1 MISTPPARDGCYS
14 SARALSAR
22 CSDLTLTAALTDE
35 DLALKASRG
44 DKDAFGVLYER
55 HYRGVYDLVV
65 RMVREHELAV
75 DVVQNSFLN
84 AWTNLQKR
92 TVTGNIKAW
101 LYTIARNSAITELR
115 RGKRTVN
122 MGEEIPE
129 GKYPP
134 AFARVDA
141 DRLADPQN
149 IVADAELVDLV
160 WTSAAALSAR
170 EYSLL
175 DLHVRRGLST
185 DDLSQ
190 TLGVPKS
197 NLYTQLSR
205 LKDSLEESVTV
216 NLLMRRARN
225 DCPQLD
231 SLAAAAGAGLTRD
244 VRQVIARHVRDC
256 ERCTE
261 SRKRY
266 LAPAEI
272 FAGLALVPAP
282 IEAERLWL
290 GATAGAG
297 FLALIVA
304 SFLIPIRWLLG
315 VVKGAGAP
323 LKAVLGTSLVA
334 TVAVPAVM
342 VTLVNLDGGNSPT
355 RPEPA
360 AAGVQPRVARSP
372 AASPV
377 ALTPAPTS
385 EATPAPQI
393 IPEPVV
399 LAAIASP
406 VAGQVVALAPA
417 PTPTPTPVLLSP
429 AGGATPTPTPTTA
442 PAPAAP
448 APIAV
453 QINLTP
459 PKQVQLHSS
468 ATLLVTIFGTQSLP
482 VSNLSLPTVGLGGG
496 GVRQDHSKDVN
507 NDGEPDLLLHFKLAD
522 IIIPASGEVCLEGQT
537 LAGMRFAGCTLLI

>member
-1 MISTPPARDGCYS
+1 
-14 SARALSAR
+14 
-22 CSDLTLTAALTDE
+22 LTLTAALTDE
-35 DLALKASRG
+35 DLALKASGG
-44 DKDAFGVLYER
+44 DKDAFGLLYER

-84 AWTNLQKR
+84 AWINLQKR

-115 RGKRTVN
+115 RGKRTVS
-122 MGEEIPE
+122 MGEEMPD

-149 IVADAELVDLV
+149 IVADGELVDLV

-170 EYSLL
+170 EYALL

-216 NLLMRRARN
+216 NLLMRRARH

-297 FLALIVA
+297 FLALILTSLLA
-304 SFLIPIRWLLG
+304 PARWLLG
-315 VVKGAGAP
+315 FVKGGGAP
-323 LKAVLGTSLVA
+323 LKAAVGTSLVA
-334 TVAVPAVM
+334 TVAVPVLV
-342 VTLVNLDGGNSPT
+342 VTLVNLDGGDGPA

-360 AAGVQPRVARSP
+360 AAGAQPRVARSP
-372 AASPV
+372 AATPA
-377 ALTPAPTS
+377 ALTTTPPPAPDATLAPLTTPAP
-385 EATPAPQI
+385 
-393 IPEPVV
+393 VV
-399 LAAIASP
+399 AAAVASP
-406 VAGQVVALAPA
+406 ISGQAVALGPTPTPTQTRAPLLPA
-417 PTPTPTPVLLSP
+417 GGTPTPTPTPSP
-429 AGGATPTPTPTTA
+429 VAI
-442 PAPAAP
+442 PAS
-448 APIAV
+448 ISV
-453 QINLTP
+453 RLELTP
-459 PKQVQLHSS
+459 PKTIQLHSS
-468 ATLLVTIFGTQSLP
+468 ATLLVTIFGSQSLP
-482 VSNLSLPTVGLGGG
+482 VSDLNLPTVELGGG
-496 GVRQDHSKDVN
+496 GVRQDHLKDVD
-507 NDGEPDLLLHFKLAD
+507 NDGEPDLVLHFKLGE
-522 IIIPASGEVCLEGQT
+522 IVIPATGEVCLEGQT
-537 LAGMRFAGCTLLI
+537 LAGTRFAGCTFLI

>member
-1 MISTPPARDGCYS
+1 M
-14 SARALSAR
+14 
-22 CSDLTLTAALTDE
+22 TLTAALTDE
-35 DLALKASRG
+35 DLALEASRG
-44 DKDAFGVLYER
+44 DKDAFGILYER
-55 HYRGVYDLVV
+55 HYRGVYDLVI

-84 AWTNLQKR
+84 AWINLQKR

-115 RGKRTVN
+115 RKKRTVN
-122 MGEEIPE
+122 MGEEMPDA
-129 GKYPP
+129 KYPP
-134 AFARVDA
+134 AFARIDA
-141 DRLADPQN
+141 DRMTDPQS
-149 IVADAELVDLV
+149 IVADGELIDLV

-225 DCPQLD
+225 DCPELD
-231 SLAAAAGAGLTRD
+231 ALAAAASAGLTRD

-297 FLALIVA
+297 FLALILA
-304 SFLIPIRWLLG
+304 FLLAPVRWLLG
-315 VVKGAGAP
+315 LVKGASVP
-323 LKAVLGTSLVA
+323 LKAVLGTTLVA
-334 TVAVPAVM
+334 TVAVPALV
-342 VTLVNLDGGNSPT
+342 VTVVNFDGGSGPT
-355 RPEPA
+355 RPEAA
-360 AAGVQPRVARSP
+360 AAGVQPLVARSP
-372 AASPV
+372 GATPASIQPTPTPDATPETLPGPTPVVAAALASPV
-377 ALTPAPTS
+377 VVHALVSNP
-385 EATPAPQI
+385 
-393 IPEPVV
+393 
-399 LAAIASP
+399 
-406 VAGQVVALAPA
+406 APA
-417 PTPTPTPVLLSP
+417 PTQTPALLPLAS
-429 AGGATPTPTPTTA
+429 GATPTPA
-442 PAPAAP
+442 PAPASP

-453 QINLTP
+453 QFNLTP
-459 PKQVQLHSS
+459 PKQVPLHSS
-468 ATLLVTIFGTQSLP
+468 ATVLVTIFGSQSLP
-482 VSNLSLPTVGLGGG
+482 VSGLSLPTVGLSGG
-496 GVRQDHSKDVN
+496 GVRQDHLKDVN
-507 NDGEPDLLLHFKLAD
+507 NDGEPDLVLHFKLAD
-522 IIIPASGEVCLEGQT
+522 IIIPANGEVCLEGQT
-537 LAGMRFAGCTLLI
+537 LAGLRFAGCTLLI

>member
-1 MISTPPARDGCYS
+1 
-14 SARALSAR
+14 
-22 CSDLTLTAALTDE
+22 LTLIAALTDE
-35 DLALKASRG
+35 DLAVQASRG
-44 DKDAFGVLYER
+44 DKDAFGILYER

-84 AWTNLQKR
+84 AWVNLQKR

-141 DRLADPQN
+141 DRMTDPQS
-149 IVADAELVDLV
+149 IVADGELVDLV
-160 WTSAAALSAR
+160 WKSAAALSAR

-225 DCPQLD
+225 DCPELD
-231 SLAAAAGAGLTRD
+231 ALAAAASAGLTRD

-256 ERCTE
+256 ERCTQ

-297 FLALIVA
+297 FLALILA
-304 SFLIPIRWLLG
+304 FLLAPVRWLLG
-315 VVKGAGAP
+315 FVKGASVP
-323 LKAVLGTSLVA
+323 MKAVLGTTLVA
-334 TVAVPAVM
+334 TVAVPALV
-342 VTLVNLDGGNSPT
+342 VTLVNLDGGNGPT
-355 RPEPA
+355 RPEAA
-360 AAGVQPRVARSP
+360 AAGVQPMVARSP
-372 AASPV
+372 AATP
-377 ALTPAPTS
+377 AAIPPTPAPTQDT
-385 EATPAPQI
+385 TPASLPS
-393 IPEPVV
+393 PTPVV
-399 LAAIASP
+399 AAALASP
-406 VAGQVVALAPA
+406 VGGQARASNPA
-417 PTPTPTPVLLSP
+417 PTPTHTPAQLSTT
-429 AGGATPTPTPTTA
+429 GGATPTSTPVPD

-459 PKQVQLHSS
+459 PKPIQLHSS

-482 VSNLSLPTVGLGGG
+482 VSDLSLPTVGLGGG

-507 NDGEPDLLLHFKLAD
+507 NDGQPDLVLHFKLSE
-522 IIIPASGEVCLEGQT
+522 IVIPANGEVCLEGQT
-537 LAGMRFAGCTLLI
+537 LAGMRFTGCTLLI

>member
-1 MISTPPARDGCYS
+1 M
-14 SARALSAR
+14 
-22 CSDLTLTAALTDE
+22 TLTAALTDE

-55 HYRGVYDLVV
+55 HNRGVYDLVI

-84 AWTNLQKR
+84 AWVNLQKR

-115 RGKRTVN
+115 RKNRTVN
-122 MGEEIPE
+122 MGEEMPE
-129 GKYPP
+129 AKYPP
-134 AFARVDA
+134 AFARIDA
-141 DRLADPQN
+141 DRMADPQS
-149 IVADAELVDLV
+149 IVADGELVDLV

-225 DCPQLD
+225 DCPELD
-231 SLAAAAGAGLTRD
+231 ALAAAASAGLTRD

-282 IEAERLWL
+282 IEAEKLWL

-297 FLALIVA
+297 FLALILALLLAPV
-304 SFLIPIRWLLG
+304 RWLLG
-315 VVKGAGAP
+315 LVKGASVP
-323 LKAVLGTSLVA
+323 LKAVLGTTLVA
-334 TVAVPAVM
+334 TVAVP
-342 VTLVNLDGGNSPT
+342 GG
-355 RPEPA
+355 
-360 AAGVQPRVARSP
+360 
-372 AASPV
+372 
-377 ALTPAPTS
+377 
-385 EATPAPQI
+385 
-393 IPEPVV
+393 
-399 LAAIASP
+399 
-406 VAGQVVALAPA
+406 
-417 PTPTPTPVLLSP
+417 
-429 AGGATPTPTPTTA
+429 
-442 PAPAAP
+442 
-448 APIAV
+448 
-453 QINLTP
+453 
-459 PKQVQLHSS
+459 
-468 ATLLVTIFGTQSLP
+468 QS
-482 VSNLSLPTVGLGGG
+482 
-496 GVRQDHSKDVN
+496 RW
-507 NDGEPDLLLHFKLAD
+507 
-522 IIIPASGEVCLEGQT
+522 
-537 LAGMRFAGCTLLI
+537 

>member
-1 MISTPPARDGCYS
+1 
-14 SARALSAR
+14 
-22 CSDLTLTAALTDE
+22 LTLTAASTDE
-35 DLALKASRG
+35 DLALQSSRG

-55 HYRGVYDLVV
+55 HHRGVYDLVV

-75 DVVQNSFLN
+75 DVVQNSFLA
-84 AWTNLQKR
+84 AWVNLQKR

-101 LYTIARNSAITELR
+101 LYTIARNGAISELR
-115 RGKRTVN
+115 RGKRTVS
-122 MGEEIPE
+122 MGEEMPE

-134 AFARVDA
+134 AFARIDA
-141 DRLADPQN
+141 GRMADPQN
-149 IVADAELVDLV
+149 VVADGEIVDLV

-225 DCPQLD
+225 ECPELD
-231 SLAAAAGAGLTRD
+231 ALAAAASAGLTRD

-256 ERCTE
+256 ERCGE

-282 IEAERLWL
+282 MEADKLWL
-290 GATAGAG
+290 SATAGAG
-297 FLALIVA
+297 FLGLVVTSLLTPA
-304 SFLIPIRWLLG
+304 RWLLG
-315 VVKGAGAP
+315 FLKGGGAP
-323 LKAVLGTSLVA
+323 LKAALGTSVVA
-334 TVAVPAVM
+334 TVAVPALV
-342 VTLVNLDGGNSPT
+342 VTLVSLDGGYAPA

-360 AAGVQPRVARSP
+360 AAGVAAQVTRSP
-372 AASPV
+372 AA
-377 ALTPAPTS
+377 T
-385 EATPAPQI
+385 I
-393 IPEPVV
+393 R
-399 LAAIASP
+399 
-406 VAGQVVALAPA
+406 APA
-417 PTPTPTPVLLSP
+417 PTPEATPLPPPSPTPVVAAAVASP
-429 AGGATPTPTPTTA
+429 VPVQIIALATEPTPTPTAASLSAAAGTSTPTPPP
-442 PAPAAP
+442 PAS

-453 QINLTP
+453 LIHLTP
-459 PKQVQLHSS
+459 PKHVEPQSS
-468 ATLLVTIFGTQSLP
+468 ATVLVTIFGSESFPISEVSLR
-482 VSNLSLPTVGLGGG
+482 TVRLGGG
-496 GVRQDHSKDVN
+496 PVREDHAKDVDY
-507 NDGEPDLLLHFKLAD
+507 DGQADLVLHFKLSEIAIAD
-522 IIIPASGEVCLEGQT
+522 NGEVCIEGQT
-537 LAGMRFAGCTLLI
+537 LAGLSFAGCGHLSL